1 MPHARTY
8 FFNKNYFSTI
18 DTPDKAYWLGFITA
32 DGSVDHKALH
42 IRLSTKDDTHLQ
54 KLLDSI
60 GSDASIEYT
69 RNNHNRPCVRIRV
82 FSVEMIQDLAS
93 HGIMPNKT
101 WTVAP
106 WSGPF
111 ELERHYW
118 RGVVDGDG
126 WITTGSNGNTKRFYT
141 VGLCGNLQIATGFQS
156 FVYKHVGRFVPLV
169 EKQLRTKTFYQVAY
183 TGTHAAKEVCQLL
196 DYENGI
202 ALDRKH
208 AKALEIIAHE
218 PSSKSPKILTMEEAQ
233 IVFDKYQTGKHSFAL
248 LAKQHN
254 IGRGTVWN
262 IVQKNG
268 RFSELRD

>member
-8 FFNKNYFSTI
+8 FFDKTYFQDI

-42 IRLSTKDDTHLQ
+42 LRLSTKDDAHLQ

-69 RNNHNRPCVRIRV
+69 QNNHDRPCVRIRV
-82 FSVEMIQDLAS
+82 FSVEMMADLAR
-93 HGIMPNKT
+93 HGIEPNKT
-101 WTVAP
+101 WTVKP
-106 WSGPF
+106 WPGPF

-126 WITTGSNGNTKRFYT
+126 WITTGSNGATKRFYT
-141 VGLCGNLQIATGFQS
+141 VGLCGNLHIATGFQA
-156 FVYKHVGRFVPLV
+156 FVHKHTGRFVPLV
-169 EKQLRTKTFYQVAY
+169 EKKLRKNTFYQVAY
-183 TGTHAAKEVCQLL
+183 TGTHAAKEVCHLL

-202 ALDRKH
+202 SLDRKH
-208 AKALEIIAHE
+208 TSALKILAYES
-218 PSSKSPKILTMEEAQ
+218 SSKSPKILSTNEAQ
-233 IVFDKYQTGKHSFAL
+233 LIFDKYQTGQHSYAS

-262 IVQKNG
+262 ITQKNG
-268 RFSELRD
+268 RFSALSG

>member
-8 FFNKNYFSTI
+8 FFDKSYFSEI

-69 RNNHNRPCVRIRV
+69 QNNHNRPCVRIRV
-82 FSVEMIQDLAS
+82 FSVELVRDLAT
-93 HGIMPNKT
+93 HGILPNKT
-101 WTVAP
+101 WTVKP

-111 ELERHYW
+111 ELERHFW

-126 WITTGSNGNTKRFYT
+126 WITAGSNGKTKRFYT
-141 VGLCGNLQIATGFQS
+141 VGLCGNYEIATGFQS
-156 FVYKHVGRFVPLV
+156 FVHAHINRFVPLV
-169 EKQLRTKTFYQVAY
+169 EKHLRKNTFYQVAY

-196 DYENGI
+196 SYETGI
-202 ALDRKH
+202 SLDRKH
-208 AKALEIIAHE
+208 EKALEIIAYE
-218 PSSKSPKILTMEEAQ
+218 PDSKSPNIVTMEEAQ
-233 IVFDKYQTGKHSFAL
+233 SIFDKYKTGQHTFAS
-248 LAKQHN
+248 LAQQHN
-254 IGRGTVWN
+254 IGRGTVGN
-262 IVQKNG
+262 ITQKQG
-268 RFSELRD
+268 RFSALRG